1 MASKRTRPARA
12 SANGPTSEA
21 RGLSSEPSAE
31 MAIDPPPPG
40 AESEPAAT
48 EPTSDEP
55 GQIALEGAEAGPAPV
70 AQAAIGL
77 PAAATFPYEIELD
90 LSAPLAVHAP
100 VITIDCRFRHFH
112 QAPIELRPGEPGEY
126 SLGFRLFDLR
136 SRALLAEGR
145 MAPDETPIAPGSWS
159 SGKLH
164 IPREKI
170 PFGGQG
176 ELMLDMM
183 KEDEFS
189 FAASPAEAKR
199 FTLRFPPLD
208 HTVALPSQMPGLNG
222 QMAREIA
229 LDRPAGAP
237 PAGLPARRAAEA
249 ARARYHLV
257 FDVSDLAQYFHK
269 SRLPTGIQRVQMQ
282 IITSVLAALPD
293 GFSVQL
299 ACFAKFADFWSELP
313 AAFFQRLCHM
323 ALASGD
329 VAAADWQQAV
339 VELKAKVEH
348 GPPLAFAQGAFL
360 INLGT
365 SWWLQNYFLN
375 LRTAKARYGVRY
387 VPYVHD
393 CIPIVTP
400 EHCTAELT
408 RDFITWA
415 AGVFQHAD
423 HIAVNSRA
431 TAADVVR
438 VARYLG
444 HDIAEPA
451 VVRLDAEYR
460 RAGGRPLT
468 QDMGAFLRHELRPGS
483 YVLFVSTVES
493 RKNHLLAFSAW
504 LGLIKK
510 HGIARVPRLVCVG
523 NHGWL
528 NDAIYAKLGASKLLQ
543 EKVVM
548 LSKIP
553 DAALQFLYENCLF
566 TLFPSAYE
574 GWGLPVTESLCC
586 GKVPLVSNCSALPE
600 AGGAFAE
607 YFDLASEAEFVAK
620 LERLIFD
627 AEYRVARERKIAAE
641 FRPRSWTEIGTEL
654 LDLVRRWSVEVPT
667 PHRPYEGAAE
677 GIWPF
682 EAELGRYYG
691 LTENLETRI
700 WPGMVSGEIYRQG
713 NGWWWPEPW
722 GTRAKAGL
730 ALLAFFARLG
740 ETDGAML
747 FLGVRGN
754 QGSACTATITV
765 SGVGTREV
773 RLDPD
778 QDRWIR
784 FRISAEGLAKLGVD
798 GKPPLFEVL
807 FSADMATDYTKT
819 TEGKDQRVASIGV
832 QGFMICAE
840 DDVRSRLR
848 FIESVSLRD
857 LAGLEDKPF
866 EAEYLM

>member
-12 SANGPTSEA
+12 RANGPKTEA
-21 RGLSSEPSAE
+21 RDAFTEDPEIRSAQ
-31 MAIDPPPPG
+31 G
-40 AESEPAAT
+40 EPARDTGQAFAP
-48 EPTSDEP
+48 EPD
-55 GQIALEGAEAGPAPV
+55 IA
-70 AQAAIGL
+70 
-77 PAAATFPYEIELD
+77 PAAAVAEPTPAGQYAATTFAYDVELD
-90 LSAPLAVHAP
+90 LSAPIAMHEP
-100 VITIDCRFRHFH
+100 VVTIDCRFRHFH
-112 QAPIELRPGEPGEY
+112 ATPIELHPGEPGEY

-145 MAPDETPIAPGSWS
+145 MAPDEASIAPGSWS
-159 SGKLH
+159 SGKLP

-170 PFGGQG
+170 PFGHQA

-208 HTVALPSQMPGLNG
+208 ESVALPSDMPGLNG

-229 LDRPAGAP
+229 QDRPAATTS
-237 PAGLPARRAAEA
+237 AGLPARRAAQA
-249 ARARYHLV
+249 ARTLYHLV
-257 FDVSDLAQYFHK
+257 FDVSDLAQYFHNA
-269 SRLPTGIQRVQMQ
+269 RLPTGIQRVQMQ
-282 IITSVLAALPD
+282 IITSVLAATPD
-293 GFSVQL
+293 GFSVRL
-299 ACFAKFADFWSELP
+299 ACFSKLADFWSELP
-313 AAFFQRLCHM
+313 GVFFQRLCAI

-329 VAAADWQQAV
+329 VAAPDWQQAV
-339 VELKAKVEH
+339 AELKARVEQ
-348 GPPLAFAQGAFL
+348 GPPLAFPQGAFL

-365 SWWLQNYFLN
+365 SWWLQNYFLHV
-375 LRTAKARYGVRY
+375 RTAKAQHGVRY

-393 CIPIVTP
+393 CIPIITP
-400 EHCTAELT
+400 EHCTEELT

-431 TAADVVR
+431 TAADVAR

-444 HDIAEPA
+444 YEIADPA

-460 RAGGRPLT
+460 RPGQPA
-468 QDMGAFLRHELRPGS
+468 QDTGSFMRHELKPGS
-483 YVLFVSTVES
+483 YVLFVSTIES

-510 HGIARVPRLVCVG
+510 HGMARVPRLVCVG

-543 EKVVM
+543 QKVLM

-566 TLFPSAYE
+566 TLFPSSYE

-586 GKVPLVSNCSALPE
+586 GKVPLVSNCSSLPE

-607 YFDLASEAEFVAK
+607 YFDLGSEAEFVAK

-627 AEYRVARERKIAAE
+627 AEYRGARERKILAE
-641 FRPRSWTEIGTEL
+641 FRPRSWTEIGAEL
-654 LDLVRRWSVEVPT
+654 LDLVRRWSAEVPV
-667 PHRPYEGAAE
+667 PRRPYEGAAE

-722 GTRAKAGL
+722 GTRTKAGL

-740 ETDGAML
+740 EADAAML

-773 RLDPD
+773 RLEAD
-778 QDRWIR
+778 QDRWLS
-784 FRISAEGLAKLGVD
+784 FRIPASALARLKAD
-798 GKPPLFEVL
+798 GKALLFEVL
-807 FSADMATDYTKT
+807 FSADMATDFAKNTD
-819 TEGKDQRVASIGV
+819 GKDQRVASIGAR
-832 QGFMICAE
+832 GFMICAE
-840 DDVRSRLR
+840 DDVRARLR
-848 FIESVSLRD
+848 LIESIALGD
-857 LAGLEDKPF
+857 LAALEDKPL
-866 EAEYLM
+866 EAEYLIG